1 MKKELSNARNERD
14 NVQYRLNLL
23 KEDLEVALQRKEEA
37 ERREKEEHQSAEQAK
52 GQLVKGKGGGGRGR
66 EGKELL
72 PVSTEVT
79 IRFY

>member
-52 GQLVKGKGGGGRGR
+52 GRVVHTLVAGNCG
-66 EGKELL
+66 
-72 PVSTEVT
+72 
-79 IRFY
+79 